1 MIAVADS
8 KSEAAPAAPAKAGA
22 ASRALDVT
30 TTILSLGTNKLIH
43 RGTGWLTRHG
53 LVRYVVPVLL
63 LNEAFGAYRAF
74 VAGGAMGWW

>member
-1 MIAVADS
+1 MSTANAQAS
-8 KSEAAPAAPAKAGA
+8 AAPAGTPTGIGR
-22 ASRALDVT
+22 RALDVT
-30 TTILSLGTNKLIH
+30 ATILSLGTNKLVA

-53 LVRYVVPVLL
+53 LVRYVVPALL

>member
-1 MIAVADS
+1 MSAIATQNRASQTAADTS
-8 KSEAAPAAPAKAGA
+8 LGR
-22 ASRALDVT
+22 RALDVT
-30 TTILSLGTNKLIH
+30 VTILSLGTNKLIH

-53 LVRYVVPVLL
+53 LVRYVVPAIV